1 MYRGRMLSV
10 LVLAAALVNPA
21 EAPLRILLAYHSE
34 TGNTAKLAQAV
45 REGALAAGGV
55 EVMMRKTSEVTE
67 RDMTSADAVLV
78 GTPVYWGS
86 LSGQT
91 KSFLDRLANSLRKA
105 RLEMGEGRAA
115 GVFCTGGAVSSG
127 KDLARLTAIA
137 AFLAMRFAV
146 VGGVDR
152 EGYGILGPQATTA
165 GSAPNETELAEAKA
179 FGERFVRVAKRL
191 RP

>member
-1 MYRGRMLSV
+1 MLSA
-10 LVLAAALVNPA
+10 LILAAALVTPA

-45 REGALAAGGV
+45 HEGAMAAGGV
-55 EVMMRKTSEVTE
+55 EVTVRRTSEVTE
-67 RDMTSADAVLV
+67 RDMTAADAVLV

-86 LSGQT
+86 VSGET
-91 KSFLDRLANSLRKA
+91 KSFLDRLANTLRKA
-105 RLEMGEGRAA
+105 RPEMGEGRAA

-146 VGGVDR
+146 VGGVDS
-152 EGYGILGPQATTA
+152 EGYGVLGPQATTGGRA
-165 GSAPNETELAEAKA
+165 LNPTELAEAKA
-179 FGERFVRVAKRL
+179 FGERFARLAKRL

>member
-1 MYRGRMLSV
+1 MLSF
-10 LVLAAALVNPA
+10 LFLAAALATPA
-21 EAPLRILLAYHSE
+21 EAPLRILIAYHSE

-45 REGALAAGGV
+45 REGAAAVGGV
-55 EVMMRKTSEVTE
+55 EVTMRKTAEVTG

-86 LSGQT
+86 VSGET
-91 KSFLDRLANSLRKA
+91 KSFLDRLANTLRKA
-105 RLEMGEGRAA
+105 RPEMGEGRLA
-115 GVFCTGGAVSSG
+115 GVFCTGGAVASG

-146 VGGVDR
+146 VGGVDS
-152 EGYGILGPQATTA
+152 EGYGILGPQATTV
-165 GSAPNETELAEAKA
+165 SNAPNASELTEATA
-179 FGERFVRVAKRL
+179 FGQRFARVARRL